1 MYRPPPKPIKTIRL
15 GDDEATPG
23 SSSSPPSLHAPSS
36 VDQQQQQPTTS
47 SNFCASWLAKN
58 QHLTRTKKVEE
69 VVLDERPT
77 GSQDDSIIVLDDD
90 IFEKTRKKSSEPR
103 DLKKKVFGRQEPG
116 TTVGRIDSQDGIVFV
131 GEYPR
136 RGRTMTQLETNM
148 AETFWS
154 NGASSSSPSSTGTTQ
169 QTFKKI
175 NDGFSRDCKDF
186 KRLVR
191 CWNRTEA
198 QSRSKIPKISSKF
211 TICSYNVLCQKT
223 IARTDYLYRHLQ
235 GSAQFLD
242 WEHRWRGL
250 QVELPTFDADIL
262 GLQEVQADHFVEHF
276 QPLMKKYGYEGVY
289 KQKFG
294 TQQKDD
300 GCALFY
306 HPAKFELV
314 ANQEVNYFI
323 SDTAISNREN
333 IAQIVALRCR
343 ITKELILVAN
353 THLLFNEERG
363 DVKLAQL
370 AILFASIH
378 KMREDF
384 APMVPPV
391 FVMGDFNIE
400 PNSKVY
406 DFIVDGRTLKKCN
419 YSKPSPY
426 PLSTPYPRQLRG
438 RTRTFPAI
446 IFQFSRNSV

>member
-1 MYRPPPKPIKTIRL
+1 
-15 GDDEATPG
+15 
-23 SSSSPPSLHAPSS
+23 
-36 VDQQQQQPTTS
+36 
-47 SNFCASWLAKN
+47 
-58 QHLTRTKKVEE
+58 
-69 VVLDERPT
+69 
-77 GSQDDSIIVLDDD
+77 
-90 IFEKTRKKSSEPR
+90 
-103 DLKKKVFGRQEPG
+103 
-116 TTVGRIDSQDGIVFV
+116 
-131 GEYPR
+131 
-136 RGRTMTQLETNM
+136 
-148 AETFWS
+148 
-154 NGASSSSPSSTGTTQ
+154 
-169 QTFKKI
+169 
-175 NDGFSRDCKDF
+175 
-186 KRLVR
+186 
-191 CWNRTEA
+191 
-198 QSRSKIPKISSKF
+198 
-211 TICSYNVLCQKT
+211 
-223 IARTDYLYRHLQ
+223 
-235 GSAQFLD
+235 
-242 WEHRWRGL
+242 
-250 QVELPTFDADIL
+250 
-262 GLQEVQADHFVEHF
+262 
-276 QPLMKKYGYEGVY
+276 MKKLPDGYEGVY

-406 DFIVDGRTLKKCN
+406 DFIVDGR
-419 YSKPSPY
+419 
-426 PLSTPYPRQLRG
+426 
-438 RTRTFPAI
+438 FA
-446 IFQFSRNSV
+446 